1 LSRGGENPSVNTERR
16 GRAEFN
22 GKFVLRRI
30 VSWPRY
36 RKGMDHSIAGRIA
49 REIINHLRL
58 ANWPFHWSAAGP
70 PGTVSMATMTFYPR
84 WRRQ

>member
-22 GKFVLRRI
+22 GKFVVRRV

-36 RKGMDHSIAGRIA
+36 RKGMDAGRIA
-49 REIINHLRL
+49 AEIINHLRL
-58 ANWPFHWSAAGP
+58 AN
-70 PGTVSMATMTFYPR
+70 
-84 WRRQ
+84 